1 MNKFVAGKYFYFP
14 GVQCVKCSRETR
26 GQKRMG
32 RLGPKVYAGG
42 KWTKLTTM
50 KVVFRYGVREK
61 LEKTRGK
68 KRGRTELGNSL
79 KLKGRLKFVVIC
91 SRVARN

>member
-1 MNKFVAGKYFYFP
+1 MRRKLEK
-14 GVQCVKCSRETR
+14 TR

-42 KWTKLTTM
+42 KWAKLTTM

-68 KRGRTELGNSL
+68 KRGRMELGNSL
-79 KLKGRLKFVVIC
+79 KLKGRLNSLRYVPEWPEAELR
-91 SRVARN
+91 SRV